1 MEVTKWE
8 NSNKYEHQDLSFGAR
23 VHQQICFISDKDW
36 SKEFIEYINQTYSPI
51 YEKLDNGSFVDFS
64 QFEKQLWEAKQ
75 TCLDNA
81 PDCIS
86 RYDKIC
92 SHYLNILYQNAPN
105 FIKLTDV
112 LSNKPSPEQKSSIC
126 MPDELNEY
134 KSKIEL
140 LEQTI
145 KVKELENDKIL
156 SQKHNMTKIFE
167 LKEVE
172 LKEQIQ
178 FYTDQLEVEQDKASD
193 LECQI
198 ERFKQTIEWET
209 SKRKQ
214 AENKLDDSTAQ
225 NNVISQCKD
234 KIKQLEQELN
244 LKADKDSNE
253 NIEKLT
259 QTNHSLEVQLNK
271 AVEDHKLAKLQY
283 EKGLAVKEQKL
294 SFYETELSEIK
305 SKLQQSES
313 LYKSLMEA
321 FGDRNC
327 WGGVKK
333 LNDSIEEIIHDQ
345 RNQANEEIKT
355 LKNNHKQAKES
366 YIKEI
371 EKLTEKNKSLELD
384 LKVKCSEFM
393 KDIEQLRTQNDGLI
407 AEKQSL
413 NLSIKNLESQHME
426 MVESI
431 KKQYRERIEW
441 LENDISQKEKLSQQ
455 NIYEVQQWKQSSLQ
469 ELKQHYE
476 SEKRNFEERSIRERK
491 VNQQKLEQ
499 LQEEHDNQFKEQQE
513 EHEDEIEMMQE
524 QIRQLEAEL
533 EEGTKLFEQELHL
546 SRQKIE
552 HLGNNLQEAKDSL
565 SQYQRNSS
573 KTLDKQLTKFSD
585 ERQNMLSKIDS
596 LNSQVTKR
604 EKQVTIYK

>member
-1 MEVTKWE
+1 
-8 NSNKYEHQDLSFGAR
+8 
-23 VHQQICFISDKDW
+23 
-36 SKEFIEYINQTYSPI
+36 
-51 YEKLDNGSFVDFS
+51 
-64 QFEKQLWEAKQ
+64 
-75 TCLDNA
+75 
-81 PDCIS
+81 
-86 RYDKIC
+86 
-92 SHYLNILYQNAPN
+92 
-105 FIKLTDV
+105 
-112 LSNKPSPEQKSSIC
+112 

-156 SQKHNMTKIFE
+156 SQKHNMVKIFE

-271 AVEDHKLAKLQY
+271 AVEDHKLAKLHY

-327 WGGVKK
+327 
-333 LNDSIEEIIHDQ
+333 
-345 RNQANEEIKT
+345 
-355 LKNNHKQAKES
+355 
-366 YIKEI
+366 
-371 EKLTEKNKSLELD
+371 
-384 LKVKCSEFM
+384 
-393 KDIEQLRTQNDGLI
+393 
-407 AEKQSL
+407 
-413 NLSIKNLESQHME
+413 
-426 MVESI
+426 
-431 KKQYRERIEW
+431 
-441 LENDISQKEKLSQQ
+441 
-455 NIYEVQQWKQSSLQ
+455 
-469 ELKQHYE
+469 
-476 SEKRNFEERSIRERK
+476 
-491 VNQQKLEQ
+491 
-499 LQEEHDNQFKEQQE
+499 
-513 EHEDEIEMMQE
+513 
-524 QIRQLEAEL
+524 
-533 EEGTKLFEQELHL
+533 
-546 SRQKIE
+546 
-552 HLGNNLQEAKDSL
+552 
-565 SQYQRNSS
+565 
-573 KTLDKQLTKFSD
+573 
-585 ERQNMLSKIDS
+585 
-596 LNSQVTKR
+596 
-604 EKQVTIYK
+604 